1 MSRMQLFYVLSVL
14 FMTHRRSR
22 GFAGNRA
29 EEFVKLPKK
38 SEFPDYY
45 ELVDTPKALVKQPRL
60 IDESARTDRNRT
72 KRFRT
77 HGRSWVFFRGE
88 SARRLRRTATPRWTT
103 SSAWR
108 SLKLT

>member
-1 MSRMQLFYVLSVL
+1 
-14 FMTHRRSR
+14 MTHRRSR

-77 HGRSWVFFRGE
+77 HGRSWVFY
-88 SARRLRRTATPRWTT
+88 SASKFGF
-103 SSAWR
+103 SSKSR
-108 SLKLT
+108 SLSLRPTDPQCCD